1 MNLMK
6 NLRAGRL
13 VSLRQRM
20 LRWIAAG
27 VALALVAALA
37 WHYTRPSVA
46 VVAPLPLTLGLPT
59 QAASG
64 AFFVAEQRQLFSR
77 HGLVLQTQR
86 YPLGKQAL
94 AAVIE
99 GRADMAV
106 VADTPYVLAVAKG
119 NQIAVVSTVFGS
131 RKTAALLV
139 RVDHGV
145 RSAADLR
152 GRRIGTVFGTNAQ
165 YFLDKLLE
173 HHGVGASEVHI
184 VDYAPAALLTALRD
198 GEVDAITTWQPEL
211 ARLQQALGTKVAAL
225 FEQDLFVYRFLLV
238 GKVGFVDS
246 HPQEVQ
252 RLLAALADSHQYMI
266 DQPLEARQTVAAAIG
281 LPPQLMASFFEP
293 VDYGPSLDQSLLL
306 ALDDQTRW
314 AQQRQ
319 IISNRAMPNYLDYLR
334 PQALQAV
341 LPSAISIIR

>member
-1 MNLMK
+1 MK
-6 NLRAGRL
+6 YLRAGRPW
-13 VSLRQRM
+13 SLRQR
-20 LRWIAAG
+20 LLGWIVAG
-27 VALALVAALA
+27 VTLALVAGLA
-37 WHYTRPSVA
+37 WRYTRPTVA
-46 VVAPLPLTLGLPT
+46 PVAPLPLTLALPV

-64 AFFVAEQRQLFSR
+64 AFFVAEQRQLFPH

-86 YPLGKQAL
+86 YALGKQAL

-106 VADTPYVLAVAKG
+106 VADTPYVLAIAKG
-119 NQIAVVSTVFGS
+119 NQVGVVSTVFSS

-145 RSAADLR
+145 RTAADLR

-173 HHGVGASEVHI
+173 HQGIGAGEVSI
-184 VDYAPAALLTALRD
+184 VDYAPAALLTAMRD
-198 GEVDAITTWQPEL
+198 GEVDAITTWHPEL
-211 ARLQQALGTKVAAL
+211 ARLQQAMGTKAAAL

-238 GKVGFVDS
+238 GKVGFIDS

-252 RLLAALADSHQYMI
+252 RLVAALVDSHQYMI
-266 DQPLEARQTVAAAIG
+266 DQPLAARQTVAGAIG
-281 LPPQLMASFFEP
+281 LAPELLASFFEP
-293 VDYGPSLDQSLLL
+293 VDYGLSLDQSLLL

-314 AQQRQ
+314 AHQRQ
-319 IISNRAMPNYLDYLR
+319 IITNRAMPNYLDYLR

-341 LPSAISIIR
+341 LPSANSIIR

>member
-1 MNLMK
+1 MK
-6 NLRAGRL
+6 NLRASWPW
-13 VSLRQRM
+13 SLRQRR
-20 LRWIAAG
+20 LGWITAG
-27 VALALVAALA
+27 VLLAMSTALA
-37 WHYTRPSVA
+37 WRYTGPVLA
-46 VVAPLPLTLGLPT
+46 PVAPLPLTLALPV

-64 AFFVAEQRQLFSR
+64 TFFVAEQRQLYPQ
-77 HGLVLQTQR
+77 HGLLLQTQR
-86 YPLGKQAL
+86 FALGKQAL

-99 GRADMAV
+99 GKADMAV
-106 VADTPYVLAVAKG
+106 VADTPYVLAIAQGK
-119 NQIAVVSTVFGS
+119 QIAVVSTVYGS

-145 RSAADLR
+145 HTAADLR

-173 HHGVGASEVHI
+173 HHGVGSAEVNI
-184 VDYAPAALLTALRD
+184 IDYSPAALLTALRN

-238 GKVGFVDS
+238 GKVGFIDS
-246 HPQEVQ
+246 HRHEVQ
-252 RLLAALADSHQYMI
+252 RLVAALADSHQYMI
-266 DQPLEARQTVAAAIG
+266 DQPLAARQMVAAAIG
-281 LPPQLMASFFEP
+281 LPPELLASFFEP
-293 VDYGPSLDQSLLL
+293 VDYGLSLDQSLLL

-314 AQQRQ
+314 AHQRQ
-319 IISNRAMPNYLDYLR
+319 IITSPGVPNYLDYLR

>member
-1 MNLMK
+1 MK
-6 NLRAGRL
+6 NLRVGRPW
-13 VSLRQRM
+13 SSRQRI
-20 LRWIAAG
+20 LGVIATG
-27 VALALVAALA
+27 VLLARLIALA
-37 WHYTRPSVA
+37 WRYTRPTAA
-46 VVAPLPLTLGLPT
+46 VVAPLPLTLALPV

-64 AFFVAEQRQLFSR
+64 AFFVAEQRQLFPQ

-86 YPLGKQAL
+86 YALGKQAL

-106 VADTPYVLAVAKG
+106 VADTPFVLAIAKG
-119 NQIAVVSTVFGS
+119 NQVAVVSTVFGS

-139 RVDHGV
+139 RADRGM
-145 RSAADLR
+145 RTAADLR

-173 HHGVGASEVHI
+173 HQGIAAHEVSI
-184 VDYAPAALLTALRD
+184 VDYAPAALLTAMRD

-211 ARLQQALGTKVAAL
+211 ARLQQALGKKVAAL

-238 GKVGFVDS
+238 GKVEFIDS
-246 HPQEVQ
+246 HQQEIQ
-252 RLLAALADSHQYMI
+252 RLLAALADTQQYML
-266 DQPLEARQTVAAAIG
+266 DQPLDARQTVAAAVG
-281 LPPQLMASFFEP
+281 LPPELMSSFFEP
-293 VDYGPSLDQSLLL
+293 VDYGLSLDQSLLL

-314 AQQRQ
+314 ARQRQ
-319 IISNRAMPNYLDYLR
+319 IITNRAVPNYLDYLR
-334 PQALQAV
+334 PQPLQAV

>member
-1 MNLMK
+1 MK
-6 NLRAGRL
+6 YLRAGRPW
-13 VSLRQRM
+13 SSRQR
-20 LRWIAAG
+20 LLGWIAAC
-27 VALALVAALA
+27 VTLALVAGLA
-37 WHYTRPSVA
+37 WRYTRPTVA
-46 VVAPLPLTLGLPT
+46 LVAPLPLTLALPV

-64 AFFVAEQRQLFSR
+64 AFFVAEQRQLFPR

-86 YPLGKQAL
+86 YALGKQAL

-106 VADTPYVLAVAKG
+106 VADTPYVLAIAKG
-119 NQIAVVSTVFGS
+119 NQIGVVSTVFSS

-139 RVDHGV
+139 RIDHGV
-145 RSAADLR
+145 RTAADLR
-152 GRRIGTVFGTNAQ
+152 GHRIGTVFGTNAQ

-173 HHGVGASEVHI
+173 HEGVGAGEVSI
-184 VDYAPAALLTALRD
+184 VDYAPAALLTAMRD
-198 GEVDAITTWQPEL
+198 GAVDGITIWHPEL
-211 ARLQQALGTKVAAL
+211 ARLQQALGTKAAAL

-238 GKVGFVDS
+238 GKIGFIDS

-252 RLLAALADSHQYMI
+252 RLVAALADSHQYMI
-266 DQPLEARQTVAAAIG
+266 DRPLDARQTVAAAIG
-281 LPPQLMASFFEP
+281 LPPELLASFFEP
-293 VDYGPSLDQSLLL
+293 VDYGLSLDQSLLL

-314 AQQRQ
+314 AHQRQ
-319 IISNRAMPNYLDYLR
+319 IITNRAMPNYLDYLR